1 MKLIKTAII
10 CVKKRNNINH
20 KNVRKTNFHNFVV
33 FVMSKYANFTI
44 ESTIINYHSIFHK
57 KKKKIMHFFII
68 NIKIYIS

>member
-1 MKLIKTAII
+1 MKLIETTTI

-57 KKKKIMHFFII
+57 KKEENHAFLLL
-68 NIKIYIS
+68 

>member
-1 MKLIKTAII
+1 MKLIETTTI

-44 ESTIINYHSIFHK
+44 ESTIINYQSIFH